1 MLMSSW
7 AEMKAAEG
15 SRKAAS
21 RNREGKVGSREEK
34 VGRREEVAIGEKT
47 GSKAATVG
55 SWAVGSWA
63 AANITVEEVGIGG
76 GSRCR
81 KQLCPAEPQRMCRCD
96 PRPRPPPW

>member
-1 MLMSSW
+1 MFPAVDPARARLAMLMSSW

-34 VGRREEVAIGEKT
+34 VGCREEVAIGEKT

-55 SWAVGSWA
+55 GTSQKKHPVFPCSFPGY
-63 AANITVEEVGIGG
+63 
-76 GSRCR
+76 
-81 KQLCPAEPQRMCRCD
+81 
-96 PRPRPPPW
+96 

>member
-47 GSKAATVG
+47 DSKAAMVG
-55 SWAVGSWA
+55 SWAVGSWGGREERT
-63 AANITVEEVGIGG
+63 ANALGSTVAGG
-76 GSRCR
+76 L
-81 KQLCPAEPQRMCRCD
+81 KAQRW
-96 PRPRPPPW
+96 PGV

>member
-1 MLMSSW
+1 MFPAVDPARARLAMLMSSW

-63 AANITVEEVGIGG
+63 GRWGAGRRRT
-76 GSRCR
+76 S
-81 KQLCPAEPQRMCRCD
+81 
-96 PRPRPPPW
+96 PWRRWG